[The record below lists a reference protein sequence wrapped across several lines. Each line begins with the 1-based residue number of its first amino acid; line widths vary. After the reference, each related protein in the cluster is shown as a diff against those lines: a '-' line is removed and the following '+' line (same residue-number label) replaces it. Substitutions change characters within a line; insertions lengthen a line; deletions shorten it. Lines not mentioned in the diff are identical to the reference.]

1 MAVSEGRSSA
11 RGAHVK
17 QVVVSGASGLL
28 GTALTELLSANGHEV
43 IRLVRGKPSVVG
55 EVAWDP
61 SAGKLDAA
69 EVAGADA
76 FIHLSGENVS
86 EGRWS
91 DERRKRIIDSRT
103 QTTELIARTIA
114 KMKKKPSVFVSASAI
129 GFYGSRGDDLLDE
142 TSPTGGDF
150 LADVCR
156 RWEAAT
162 AEASDAGVRTVK
174 LRFGVV
180 LSVRGGALAKLL
192 PIFKMGLGGRVG
204 DGRQY
209 MSWVSMPDAI
219 RASSFALSEDGLSG
233 AVNVVAPNPV
243 TNREL
248 ASTLGRVLGRPSFF
262 PVPKVAIDLAFG
274 EMGRETVLASQRVTP
289 RKLLDAGFK
298 FEHATLESALRFELG
313 RPAG

>member
-1 MAVSEGRSSA
+1 MAVSEGRSA
-11 RGAHVK
+11 TREVRAK

-43 IRLVRGKPSVVG
+43 VRLVRGKPPGAG

-61 SAGKLDAA
+61 SAGKLDSE
-69 EVAGADA
+69 EVASADA

-150 LADVCR
+150 LAEVCR
-156 RWEAAT
+156 RWEAST

-180 LSVRGGALAKLL
+180 LSVRGGALAKIL

-262 PVPKVAIDLAFG
+262 PVPKIAIDIAFG

-313 RPAG
+313 RPAA

>member
-43 IRLVRGKPSVVG
+43 IRLVRGKPSVAG

-61 SAGKLDAA
+61 SAGKLDAE

-76 FIHLSGENVS
+76 FVHLSGENVS

-162 AEASDAGVRTVK
+162 AEASDAGVRTVR

-219 RASSFALSEDGLSG
+219 RASSFALTEDGLSG

-248 ASTLGRVLGRPSFF
+248 ASTLGRVLGRPSFL
-262 PVPKVAIDLAFG
+262 PVPKVAIDVAFG

-289 RKLLDAGFK
+289 RKLLDTGFK